1 MGRKKIQISRIT
13 DERNRQV
20 TFNKRKF
27 GVMKKAYELS
37 VLCDCEIALII
48 FSSSNKLYQYASTD
62 MDKVL
67 LKYTEYNE
75 PHESLTNKNIIEKE
89 NKNGVMSP
97 DSPEPEA
104 DYTLTPRTEAK
115 YNKIDEEFQLM
126 MHRTQMAGGATSARN
141 MTNANYTLPVSVPVA
156 GAYGDNM
163 LQTSPQMSHTNISP
177 RPSSSETD
185 SVYPSGSMLEMSNG
199 YPHSHSPLVGS
210 PSPGPSPGI
219 AHQLSHKQQ
228 SPGSQNGRASNLRV
242 VIPTPSLAQNMST
255 ADELAYGDR
264 HNQTSLNTPVMTLQ
278 TPIPALQGYP
288 FVPQDFSM
296 STSDV
301 MSLPTWS
308 THQGL
313 VHQTGEYFRIS
324 HLSVSNST
332 PPPATSPVN
341 IKVKSEPQSPPRDL
355 SGGHHQQ
362 NSNGSSHTNTNAANG
377 NGGGGNNHNN
387 LSSNNLNNSLSI
399 STHGL
404 GVGGGVIAGSS
415 PGGAGGG
422 GGGGGGGGASNSSS
436 TSNGSANDQATNLS
450 VLNHTQQHLV
460 MAGSR
465 PSSTGHL
472 TPTPGLDKYEG
483 YPYRSQLGQN
493 SRLWNFGSVTPSNVP
508 SPDMRLN
515 DIQKAVNQQQQ
526 QQQQQ
531 QQHQQQQQQQQ
542 QQQMNDY
549 DSPNQAHKRPRISGG
564 WTT

>member
-97 DSPEPEA
+97 DSPEQEA

-115 YNKIDEEFQLM
+115 YNKIDEDFQLL
-126 MHRTQMAGGATSARN
+126 MHRTQMAGGAASGRN

-219 AHQLSHKQQ
+219 AHQLTHKQQ

-242 VIPTPSLAQNMST
+242 VIPAPTIAQNMSSA
-255 ADELAYGDR
+255 ADELNYNDR
-264 HNQTSLNTPVMTLQ
+264 HNQSSLNTPVMTLQ
-278 TPIPALQGYP
+278 TPISALQAYP

-296 STSDV
+296 TPSDV

-308 THQGL
+308 THQSL
-313 VHQTGEYFRIS
+313 VHQTGLS

-332 PPPATSPVN
+332 PPPATSPVS

-355 SGGHHQQ
+355 SGGHQH
-362 NSNGSSHTNTNAANG
+362 SNGSSNAT
-377 NGGGGNNHNN
+377 NGGGGGGGGNGGPGG
-387 LSSNNLNNSLSI
+387 SSSHSNVNANNLNNSLSI
-399 STHGL
+399 NTGGL
-404 GVGGGVIAGSS
+404 SVNSGVGVIAGSS
-415 PGGAGGG
+415 PLGAGSGGG
-422 GGGGGGGGASNSSS
+422 GGGGVGGSGGASNSSS

-450 VLNHTQQHLV
+450 VLNHSQQQHLV

-483 YPYRSQLGQN
+483 YAYRSQLGQN
-493 SRLWNFGSVTPSNVP
+493 SRLWNFGSVTPSSIP
-508 SPDMRLN
+508 SPDMR
-515 DIQKAVNQQQQ
+515 QQQ

-542 QQQMNDY
+542 QHLNDY
-549 DSPNQAHKRPRISGG
+549 DGPNQAHKRPRISGG

>member
-97 DSPEPEA
+97 DSPEQEA
-104 DYTLTPRTEAK
+104 DYSLTPRTEAK
-115 YNKIDEEFQLM
+115 YNKIDEDFQLL
-126 MHRTQMAGGATSARN
+126 MHRTQMAGGAGSGRN
-141 MTNANYTLPVSVPVA
+141 MSNANYTLPVSVPVP
-156 GAYGDNM
+156 GAYGDSM

-185 SVYPSGSMLEMSNG
+185 S
-199 YPHSHSPLVGS
+199 
-210 PSPGPSPGI
+210 
-219 AHQLSHKQQ
+219 AHQLSHKQH

-242 VIPTPSLAQNMST
+242 VIPAPTIAQNMST
-255 ADELAYGDR
+255 ADELAYTDR
-264 HNQTSLNTPVMTLQ
+264 HNQTTLNTPVMTLQ

-313 VHQTGEYFRIS
+313 VHQTGLS

-332 PPPATSPVN
+332 PPPATSPVS

-355 SGGHHQQ
+355 SGGHQH
-362 NSNGSSHTNTNAANG
+362 SNGSNLGSSNSTSGGGGGASSGG
-377 NGGGGNNHNN
+377 NGGSTSH
-387 LSSNNLNNSLSI
+387 SSLNANNLNNSLSLNAG
-399 STHGL
+399 GL
-404 GVGGGVIAGSS
+404 SVSSAVGVIAGSS

-422 GGGGGGGGASNSSS
+422 GVLSGGASNSSS

-450 VLNHTQQHLV
+450 VLNHSQQHLV

-472 TPTPGLDKYEG
+472 TPTPGIDKYEG
-483 YPYRSQLGQN
+483 YPYRSQLGPN
-493 SRLWNFGSVTPSNVP
+493 SRIWNFGTVTPSNIP
-508 SPDMRLN
+508 SPDMRMN
-515 DIQKAVNQQQQ
+515 EMHKQQQHQQQQ
-526 QQQQQ
+526 QQQQH

-542 QQQMNDY
+542 QQHLSDY
-549 DSPNQAHKRPRISGG
+549 EGGPNQAHKRPRISGG